1 MADSVNDSSLEAR
14 VARLS
19 PNQRALLEAR
29 LRQQPEG
36 GHRVVA
42 RTLAS
47 LSITHVYGTPGQPAY
62 DTYGMCAKAGLRV
75 IGTRHQ
81 MAAAMMAAAHNYLA
95 GCQQAVT
102 IVSAGIPTANA
113 LGAAVL
119 ARDNCWPL
127 LVLATST
134 GNTAGT
140 SGHFMALDAVE
151 LYRPIA
157 KMVARVT
164 ETDGI
169 ATAIVRA
176 FEIAGDGRPGPVIV
190 QLPDHVLTGLERPAG
205 AGLPSRATRR
215 VEQPDPAAVER
226 AAGLLRDAKRPL
238 LIVGSG
244 ARWSAPFAALRQ
256 LVDALAL
263 PFITSPLGR
272 GMLPDDHPLCM
283 NAIRWIAQSKADVVL
298 VLGARLNW
306 TFRHGRLLPA
316 DARVIQVDVHPPEF
330 DRDRR
335 PAVGVA
341 SDVGAFLDALLR
353 MSETLHHLDAGSPR
367 DPEWPVSLRAARK
380 SAEAKREALAGMD
393 APGMSALRL
402 GREIRDALPPGA
414 ICILDGNLTMKAMEQ
429 MIPVNDPLS
438 RLSPGASGCMGVG
451 IPFAIVARLL
461 HPARPVIAVCGDF
474 SFGMSAM
481 ELETAIRHRVP
492 VVVVVANNDGN
503 SGSLR
508 QNAHMGAGA
517 ESVMR
522 YQPGVRYERIM
533 EMFGGHAQ
541 HVDRPEEIRPAI
553 ERAIASGQ
561 PACINVAIDS
571 EAPFPAD

>member
-14 VARLS
+14 VARLG

-29 LRQQPEG
+29 LRQQPEN
-36 GHRVVA
+36 GHRIVA
-42 RTLAS
+42 RTLVS
-47 LSITHVYGTPGQPAY
+47 LSCTHVYGTPGQPAY
-62 DTYGMCAKAGLRV
+62 DTYGSCARAGLRV

-95 GCQQAVT
+95 GRQRAVT
-102 IVSAGIPTANA
+102 IVSAGIPAANA
-113 LGAAVL
+113 LGAVVL

-134 GNTAGT
+134 GNTTAM

-157 KMVARVT
+157 KTVVRVT
-164 ETDGI
+164 ETAEI
-169 ATAIVRA
+169 ATTIVQA
-176 FEIAGDGRPGPVIV
+176 FDIAMDCRPGPVIV
-190 QLPDHVLTGLERPAG
+190 QLPDHVLTGLARPVA
-205 AGLPSRATRR
+205 AALPSAATRP
-215 VEQPDPAAVER
+215 VDEPDPAAVER
-226 AAGLLRDAKRPL
+226 AAALLRGAKRPL

-316 DARVIQVDVHPPEF
+316 DARVIQVDIHAPEF
-330 DRDRR
+330 DRDRK
-335 PAVGVA
+335 PAVGVV
-341 SDVGAFLDALLR
+341 SDVGAFVDALLGAP
-353 MSETLHHLDAGSPR
+353 ENLHRVDAGAPR
-367 DPEWPVSLRAARK
+367 DSQWADSLRDARTA
-380 SAEAKREALAGMD
+380 AEAKREASAGVD
-393 APGMSALRL
+393 APRMSALRL
-402 GREIRDALPPGA
+402 AREMRDALPPGA

-429 MIPVNDPLS
+429 MIPVNEPLS
-438 RLSPGASGCMGVG
+438 RLSPGSSGCMGVG

-461 HPARPVIAVCGDF
+461 HPGRPVIAICGDF

-492 VVVVVANNDGN
+492 IVVVVANNDGN

-508 QNAHMGAGA
+508 QNGHMAADA

-522 YQPGVRYERIM
+522 YQPGVRYDRIM

-541 HVDRPEEIRPAI
+541 HVDRAEEIRPAI
-553 ERAIASGQ
+553 ERAIASDR

-571 EAPFPAD
+571 ETPFPAD